1 MSRRILLVIC
11 LVACMVIVSRAA
23 TPVSTSVYLQKPN
36 DPEAVFFTPDKFDIQ
51 TDGKKDVSNE
61 LQKAINQ
68 VKREKNFGIVFIP
81 EGTYAISKT
90 IYIPAAVRLIG
101 YGNKRPVIVLSK
113 NSAGYQIADSTDKGK
128 AGYMIWFTGG
138 IVESGGRARDA
149 GAGTFYSALSNVD
162 LRIEK
167 GNPAAVALRTHF
179 AQHSFISHCDIWIG
193 DGKAGLF
200 DVGNEMED
208 VRFYGGD
215 YGIYT
220 TKTSPGWQ
228 MMMTDTYFEGQRKA
242 AIMTQEGGLTIVRLQ
257 AKKVPVVIEIVSNYE
272 DKIFME
278 DCQFEDV
285 SGPALIIS
293 NENNYCN
300 QISMRNIDC
309 HNVPVLMSYRRSN
322 TQTLGAGSLYK
333 VKNYTH
339 GAHIENMSADPETKT
354 IADLQ
359 PLKAMPAMAL
369 KDIPSLPAMN
379 TWVNIR
385 ELGAKGD
392 GTSDD
397 TKIFQDAIEKYPNI
411 YLPQG
416 WYVVSQTLTLK
427 PTTCLIGLNPIATQ
441 IILLESTPAF
451 SGFGSPKPL
460 IEVPRGAATIINGI
474 GINTG
479 AYNYRAVGCKWMAG
493 KNSLMNDVKF
503 VGGHGTMQRPSTQS
517 TSSNRQPAAI
527 PQTTASN
534 QQSSAPTQTPPANRQ
549 GGGIGGGGGR
559 AISSPTS
566 PAAAQ
571 GPDLAWD
578 NQYWSLW
585 VTNGGGGTFKDIWTA
600 STYSAN
606 GIYVNNTSTEGRI
619 YAMSIEH
626 HVRNEARFKNVSNWK
641 VYALQLEEE
650 SREGVFCQ
658 PVELEE
664 CSNMVFA
671 NLYMFR
677 VIRLVTPYPY
687 SVRTWN
693 CKDIEFLNVHNFAQV
708 KFTTDLPFYDINKD
722 IDVRPWEF
730 TRLYI
735 TGKEPRKVPLTFE
748 TGKVEKLATGF
759 EFAEGITRD
768 SKGNIYFCEQRMR
781 RIYKWDV
788 KTSALS
794 EIADFPWEPL
804 SLGFDTK
811 DNLLVVFKYNPQ
823 PGYKINGVQESVPV
837 LPDARGTDFS
847 AWGNS
852 GFATWIYS
860 IDPSNPEETISL
872 LPRVPMGS
880 VKNIVKALYPSNRWR
895 DHHDF
900 NTVSVF
906 VPEKCFV
913 APDGVTII
921 PECYDLARSSS
932 VLEAFPGKPF
942 YSADEYDTRM
952 VRMDVSANGTLS
964 NLKYFIEMAEFGSAV
979 DSKGNIY
986 VADGHIYVFDKEGK
1000 KIGKIE
1006 VPERPSSIQ
1015 FGGTDGK
1022 TLFITA
1028 RSSFYAVRVE

>member
-1 MSRRILLVIC
+1 MLKRILIVLCI
-11 LVACMVIVSRAA
+11 VACMVTVSKAA
-23 TPVSTSVYLQKPN
+23 TPASKSFYSQKPN
-36 DPEAVFFTPDKFDIQ
+36 DPEAVYFTPDKFNIQADGEKDIS
-51 TDGKKDVSNE
+51 DE

-68 VKREKNFGIVFIP
+68 VKTEKNFGIVFIP
-81 EGTYAISKT
+81 EGTYTISKT
-90 IYIPAAVRLIG
+90 IYIPGAVRLIG
-101 YGNKRPVIVLSK
+101 YGNKRPIIVLSM
-113 NSAGYQIADSTDKGK
+113 NSPGYQTIDASDKGK
-128 AGYMIWFTGG
+128 AKYMFWFTGG
-138 IVESGGRARDA
+138 IVSSGRPVRDA
-149 GAGTFYSALSNVD
+149 GAGTFYSALSNID
-162 LRIEK
+162 LKIEK
-167 GNPAAVALRTHF
+167 GNPTAVALRTHF

-208 VRFYGGD
+208 VRFYGGE

-242 AIMTQEGGLTIVRLQ
+242 AILSQEGGLTIVRLQ
-257 AKKVPVVIEIVSNYE
+257 VKNVPVVIEIEPNYE

-278 DCQFEDV
+278 DCLFDNV

-300 QISMRNIDC
+300 QISLRNIDC
-309 HNVPVLMSYRRSN
+309 RNVPVLVNYRRSN
-322 TQTLGAGSLYK
+322 TQTLGNGNIYK

-339 GAHIENMSADPETKT
+339 GSHMDNMAADPEVKT
-354 IADLQ
+354 VVDLQ
-359 PLKAMPAMAL
+359 PQKALPAL
-369 KDIPSLPAMN
+369 VPKDIPALPAMN

-397 TKIFQDAIEKYPNI
+397 TKIFQDVIEKYPNI
-411 YLPQG
+411 YVPQG
-416 WYVVSQTLTLK
+416 WYVVSQTITLK
-427 PTTCLIGLNPIATQ
+427 PNTCLIGLSPIATQ
-441 IILLESTPAF
+441 IMLLESTPAF
-451 SGFGSPKPL
+451 SGFGAPKPL
-460 IEVPRGAATIINGI
+460 IEVPQGGKTIISGI

-493 KNSLMNDVKF
+493 KESYMNDVKF
-503 VGGHGTMQRPSTQS
+503 VGGHGSMTRGAQLARPPQQAGPQGSRISTP
-517 TSSNRQPAAI
+517 TEPV
-527 PQTTASN
+527 TN
-534 QQSSAPTQTPPANRQ
+534 QAM
-549 GGGIGGGGGR
+549 
-559 AISSPTS
+559 
-566 PAAAQ
+566 
-571 GPDLAWD
+571 DKAWD

-585 VTNGGGGTFKDIWTA
+585 ITNGGGGTFKDIWTA

-641 VYALQLEEE
+641 VYAFQLEEE
-650 SREGVFCQ
+650 SREGTFCQ
-658 PVELEE
+658 PVELED

-708 KFTTDLPFYDINKD
+708 KFTTDMPFYDINTD

-735 TGKEPRKVPLTFE
+735 TGKEARRTHI
-748 TGKVEKLATGF
+748 TSEKGIVQRLATGF
-759 EFAEGITRD
+759 EFAEGIVRD
-768 SKGNIYFCEQRMR
+768 SKGNIYFCEQHMR
-781 RIYKWDV
+781 RIYKWSV
-788 KTSALS
+788 ETGTLS
-794 EIADFPWEPL
+794 MVADFPWEPL
-804 SLGFDTK
+804 SLGCDTK

-837 LPDARGTDFS
+837 LPDAAGSSFS

-852 GFATWIYS
+852 GFATWVYAIN
-860 IDPSNPEETISL
+860 PANPEETITL

-880 VKNIVKALYPSNRWR
+880 VKNVAKALYPSNRWR
-895 DHHDF
+895 DFHDF
-900 NTVSVF
+900 NKVSVA

-932 VLEAFPGKPF
+932 VLDAIPGKPF
-942 YSADEYDTRM
+942 YATDEYDKRM
-952 VRMDVSANGTLS
+952 VKMDADNEGKLS
-964 NLKYFIEMAEFGSAV
+964 NLQYFIEQGEFGSAV

-986 VADGHIYVFDKEGK
+986 LTDGQIYIFDKNGNK
-1000 KIGKIE
+1000 TGKIE
-1006 VPERPSSIQ
+1006 VPERPAAIQ
-1015 FGGTDGK
+1015 FGGKDGK
-1022 TLFITA
+1022 TLFIAA
-1028 RSSFYAVRVE
+1028 RSSLYCVRVE